1 MAELDLSY
9 LLFYLLFRYFRS
21 SLQSSPADGP
31 VGTQALRLQSIVI
44 FKGEKIASD

>member
-1 MAELDLSY
+1 MAELDLS
-9 LLFYLLFRYFRS
+9 RYFRS

-44 FKGEKIASD
+44 FKGEKIASDKVL